1 METTG
6 KIHVIADTKVVSEKF
21 QSREV
26 VLLIS
31 DNPTYPQYVTFQFAQ
46 DKCGLLDAFQMGQ
59 DVTVSFNLRGRSWVN
74 PQGET
79 KYFNTLEGWKITP
92 IAGQPQAPQSVPK
105 GGVNTAQIP
114 SAPVD
119 FNSLDDSGEKLP
131 F

>member
-1 METTG
+1 MDTTG
-6 KIHVIADTKVVSEKF
+6 KIHVIADTKVVSDKF

-46 DKCGLLDAFQMGQ
+46 DKCGLLDMFQVGQ
-59 DVTVSFNLRGRSWVN
+59 DVTVSFNLRGRSWVS
-74 PQGET
+74 PQGEQR
-79 KYFNTLEGWKITP
+79 YFNTLEGWKITP
-92 IAGQPQAPQSVPK
+92 IAGQPK
-105 GGVNTAQIP
+105 GGANTAQIP
-114 SAPVD
+114 STPVD